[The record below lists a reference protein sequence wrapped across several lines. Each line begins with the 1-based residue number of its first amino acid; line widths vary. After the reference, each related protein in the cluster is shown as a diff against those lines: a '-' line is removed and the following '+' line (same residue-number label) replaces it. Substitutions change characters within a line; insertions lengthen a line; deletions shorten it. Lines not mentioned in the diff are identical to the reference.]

1 MSALAQQLS
10 LADQPI
16 GEIAVKIP
24 GSTALFRQLKLDFCC
39 GGHISLKSACEKK
52 GLSVDAV
59 IQDLESLTFEDND
72 VSITEP
78 SELIDHILYR
88 YHNVHRRQLPEL
100 IRMARRVEAVH
111 KDHPAVPV
119 GLADFLEDMEQE
131 LISHM
136 LKEEEI
142 LFPMLKRNMSPM
154 VTGPISVMRSEH
166 TDHGANLDQLAV
178 LTTDHTPP
186 AGACNTWRALY
197 AGTAQLTDDLIAHI
211 HLENNV
217 LFPQFELRT

>member
-1 MSALAQQLS
+1 MSALNQPLS

-16 GEIAVKIP
+16 GEIAVQIP

-39 GGHISLKSACEKK
+39 GGQVALGAACAAK
-52 GLSVDAV
+52 GLDVEAV
-59 IQDLESLTFEDND
+59 VRDLQGLTFDDTD
-72 VSITEP
+72 VSITDP

-88 YHNVHRRQLPEL
+88 YHNVHRKQLPEL

-111 KDHPAVPV
+111 RDHPAVPV
-119 GLADFLEDMEQE
+119 GLAVFLEDMEQE
-131 LISHM
+131 LIRHM

-142 LFPMLKRNMSPM
+142 LFPMLKRNISPM
-154 VTGPISVMRSEH
+154 VSGPISVMRSEH

-178 LTTDHTPP
+178 LTSDHTPP
-186 AGACNTWRALY
+186 AGACNTWRTLF